1 MHSYLLSCAAVG
13 LLFFQTDISSE
24 KDIWMVELKQRKDTG
39 APDTNSVKSL

>member
-1 MHSYLLSCAAVG
+1 MHSYLLFLYSSRIA
-13 LLFFQTDISSE
+13 FFQTGISSE